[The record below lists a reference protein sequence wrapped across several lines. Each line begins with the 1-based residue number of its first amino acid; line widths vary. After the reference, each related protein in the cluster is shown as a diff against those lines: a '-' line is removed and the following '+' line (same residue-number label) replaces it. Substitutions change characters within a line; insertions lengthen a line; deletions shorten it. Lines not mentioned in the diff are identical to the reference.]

1 MRASQLAMKH
11 IIRIGPKN
19 LTEKLKTLVK
29 IHEDQFQDLKQ
40 LYEEQEL
47 MYVINRNYDVT

>member
-1 MRASQLAMKH
+1 MKH

-29 IHEDQFQDLKQ
+29 IHEDQFQNLKQ